1 MSDGLIYQAATYLQP
16 LLAQPDAPAVA
27 DLGAQALRA
36 AYFAQQHQATLIG
49 TQTYPLRMRVGRAQS
64 FVSSTSYQRIAEW
77 CSVHLAP
84 HHSRIE
90 VEACL
95 VVALVGDTRIH
106 LRIVVADG
114 TATHTSTATE
124 FVPDP
129 ADAEGS
135 IAGRA
140 LVRVSNVLT
149 LPATNLP
156 VSNGQVRVEMYAV
169 LKDDPT
175 QAAPMGTAA
184 VTAWRV
190 GP

>member
-49 TQTYPLRMRVGRAQS
+49 TQTYPLRMRVGRVPS
-64 FVSSTSYQRIAEW
+64 FLSATSYQRIAEW

-90 VEACL
+90 VEAWVAVPL
-95 VVALVGDTRIH
+95 VVRSRIY

-124 FVPDP
+124 LVPDP

-135 IAGRA
+135 SAGRG
-140 LVRVSNVLT
+140 LVRVGNVLT
-149 LPATNLP
+149 LPSTNLP
-156 VSNGQVRVEMYAV
+156 VSNGQVRVEAYAV
-169 LKDDPT
+169 LDGT
-175 QAAPMGTAA
+175 ATAAPMGMAA
-184 VTAWRV
+184 ITAWKV